1 MRIAMIGTRGLGT
14 YYGGIERCLDELC
27 PRLAA
32 MGHEVDIYAQLDSPT
47 SALPGVRNLPTRSFG
62 GKHLSNLSRSMLATA
77 RAMRRYDVLHFHA
90 TGPGIL
96 SAATRIGGQ
105 PSVVTVH
112 ALDQQ
117 REKWGL
123 AARTALSLAE
133 KSLVHNASELT
144 VVSENLRRYF
154 RGRYDLPVDLVPNGF
169 PAVVPVPPGLLLA
182 RHGLA
187 PRSYLLF
194 ASRLTPEKGCHD
206 LITAFNATPTHLKLV
221 IAGGNGAQDYIA
233 QIHALADP
241 SRVVFLGHLQGHELG
256 EIFSNAHTFVLP
268 SYIEGMSLALL
279 EAIAYGLPLIV
290 SDIPENTLVVG
301 SAPVCFAA
309 GDLAA
314 LSNAIAA
321 RTADGGITAKVDASR
336 MPRWE
341 QVAERYVRVY
351 QRAAAGRRPTESV
364 GT

>member
-32 MGHEVDIYAQLDSPT
+32 MGHEVDIYAQQDSPA
-47 SALPGVRNLPTRSFG
+47 SSLPGVRNLPTRSFG

-77 RAMRRYDVLHFHA
+77 RATRRYDVLHFHA

-96 SAATRIGGQ
+96 SAVTRLTGQ

-117 REKWGL
+117 REKWSVL
-123 AARTALSLAE
+123 AKTALSLAE
-133 KSLVHNASELT
+133 RSLVHNADQLT

-169 PAVVPVPPGLLLA
+169 PAVVPVAPGALLA

-187 PRSYLLF
+187 PKSYLLF

-206 LITAFNATPTHLKLV
+206 LIKAFNATPTPLKLV

-233 QIHALADP
+233 QIRAGADP
-241 SRVVFLGHLQGHELG
+241 SRIVFLGHLQGGELG

-290 SDIPENTLVVG
+290 SDIPENRLVVG
-301 SAPVCFAA
+301 CAPVCFPT
-309 GDLAA
+309 GDVAA
-314 LSNAIAA
+314 LSAAIAA
-321 RTADGGITAKVDASR
+321 RSAEGGLRATVDASR
-336 MPRWE
+336 IPRWE
-341 QVAERYVRVY
+341 QVAAQYERIYHRT
-351 QRAAAGRRPTESV
+351 AAGRPSSAPV
-364 GT
+364 GV